1 MVRLFSQ
8 INNSTNAEEL
18 LSFPIVDLNKVNNN
32 VETNFVVS
40 EEVDSES
47 DDDEDD
53 VLDEVDEEIEA
64 QLTEMSKLNFSN
76 SINNEFNEE
85 EMDSINGV
93 NFAFENEYDFSRGEP
108 IETLDIVL
116 GSDKLPRFSCAA
128 HKTNISVRAAIKQH
142 SQFSKILKELSK
154 FCGLSHRSTVTPR

>member
-18 LSFPIVDLNKVNNN
+18 LSFPNVDLNKVNNN
-32 VETNFVVS
+32 VDTNIVVS

-93 NFAFENEYDFSRGEP
+93 NFDFENEYDFSRGEP
-108 IETLDIVL
+108 IETLDIV
-116 GSDKLPRFSCAA
+116 
-128 HKTNISVRAAIKQH
+128 
-142 SQFSKILKELSK
+142 
-154 FCGLSHRSTVTPR
+154 

>member
-18 LSFPIVDLNKVNNN
+18 LSFPNVDLNKVNNN
-32 VETNFVVS
+32 VDTNIVVS

-85 EMDSINGV
+85 EQNLFVTSFYCYANAHMVDFCKITPNG
-93 NFAFENEYDFSRGEP
+93 
-108 IETLDIVL
+108 
-116 GSDKLPRFSCAA
+116 
-128 HKTNISVRAAIKQH
+128 
-142 SQFSKILKELSK
+142 
-154 FCGLSHRSTVTPR
+154 